1 MMQSNPNQ
9 MEQVRHESEL
19 ESRLPPAP
27 THTIACWSRV
37 WPEFRA
43 VASPQQLQNMGSL
56 EKEELVPEYICSIG
70 NERLVGPSVWEGRNG
85 AGEEVLRLNYPGLG
99 AFSLQP
105 PWGQRKPVHR
115 QMQHQ
120 SVRNTLLLR
129 ECSGEVPGL
138 RVIEKTQ
145 VEFSWPMPISG
156 QREND
161 QAYLR
166 LLSKVSPH
174 SIVWAFIKNPDFWAS
189 SQNQQFDF

>member
-1 MMQSNPNQ
+1 

-19 ESRLPPAP
+19 ESRLPPVP
-27 THTIACWSRV
+27 THTIACWSWV

-70 NERLVGPSVWEGRNG
+70 NERLVGLSVWEGRNG

-115 QMQHQ
+115 QM
-120 SVRNTLLLR
+120 
-129 ECSGEVPGL
+129 
-138 RVIEKTQ
+138 
-145 VEFSWPMPISG
+145 
-156 QREND
+156 
-161 QAYLR
+161 
-166 LLSKVSPH
+166 
-174 SIVWAFIKNPDFWAS
+174 
-189 SQNQQFDF
+189 